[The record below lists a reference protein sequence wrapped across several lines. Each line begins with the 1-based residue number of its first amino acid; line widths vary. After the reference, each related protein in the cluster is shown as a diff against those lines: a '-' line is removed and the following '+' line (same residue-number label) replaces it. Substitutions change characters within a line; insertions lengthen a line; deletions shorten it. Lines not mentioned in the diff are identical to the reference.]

1 MKNNLPLKKN
11 QCLICFKDFN
21 NEISLSNLFSSQK
34 IICQNCLKKFKI
46 LNLTCKFNNVETTF
60 LYEYNDFIRKLI
72 YQYKGCYDIVLKD
85 VFFYQFKEQIKK
97 KYKGYIIV
105 FPPSNESDDQKR
117 GFRHIEKMIECLKM
131 KYLNLFYKKSNYKQS
146 SNTYKQRNKIANVID
161 IKNIK
166 LDINQKYLIIDDIF
180 TSGATLKT
188 IINLLVKQNIDKG
201 HIKALILSKT
211 VHNVEL

>member
-60 LYEYNDFIRKLI
+60 LYEYND
-72 YQYKGCYDIVLKD
+72 CYDIVLKD
-85 VFFYQFKEQIKK
+85 VFFNQFKEQIKK

-131 KYLNLFYKKSNYKQS
+131 KYLNLFYKKSNY
-146 SNTYKQRNKIANVID
+146 
-161 IKNIK
+161 
-166 LDINQKYLIIDDIF
+166 F
-180 TSGATLKT
+180 
-188 IINLLVKQNIDKG
+188 
-201 HIKALILSKT
+201 
-211 VHNVEL
+211 E